1 MLKSNSKGKTLQRL
15 YFIPFFSQMRS
26 QVKARFCQ
34 GRRES
39 DVHLALTGSW
49 LDLSWHLGKERNNLN
64 LFPVA
69 KQYFFNH
76 ASISSQSRGL
86 LQLYFHFEEKGDVI
100 SV

>member
-64 LFPVA
+64 LFPVV
-69 KQYFFNH
+69 KPILLQSRFYQQ
-76 ASISSQSRGL
+76 SISWIAATVLFILKKR
-86 LQLYFHFEEKGDVI
+86 ET
-100 SV
+100 